1 MRIIRGKIS
10 GAKKVVVYGP
20 EGIGKST
27 FASQFPEPVFIDTEG
42 STKDLDVARFEPASS
57 WTMLLNQVASV
68 KAHPELCRTLVID
81 TADWAEMSCIAHVCA
96 KYQKNGV
103 EDFGY
108 GKGYVYVQEEFGR
121 LLNLLEEVVQ
131 NGTNVVMT
139 AHAKM
144 RKFEQPDEMGS
155 YDRWEMKLTKQT
167 APMVKEWA
175 DMVLFANY
183 KTFVVN
189 VDGQGV
195 QKGKNKAQGGKRVMY
210 TAHHPCWDAK
220 NRYGL
225 PEELPFDYG
234 EIAHIIE
241 PASGSRTKQ
250 REEAAEPAAGQT
262 IEQTTLQREK
272 SKMQEASTNIQ
283 TEAAPEP
290 ELPPFMHQETMTT
303 EQEVPP
309 KPPKQEM
316 DQPPANKEA
325 PPASIPRSL
334 PENIPKAL
342 RDLMEANGVDEWDIQ
357 NAVAYRGYFTADV
370 PIEKYDVYEPGFT
383 NAVLITAWDQVYGV
397 IREMKE
403 KEKIPF

>member
-262 IEQTTLQREK
+262 IEQITLQREK
-272 SKMQEASTNIQ
+272 SKMQEASTNIH